1 MWLSGRAVALQAI
14 GRRFESDHLH
24 HKQGKQDY
32 PEHVDKRIQ
41 GSDEVKEQV
50 TKEHTGNARGI

>member
-1 MWLSGRAVALQAI
+1 MQL
-14 GRRFESDHLH
+14 DHLLSMEKFLSASCKMKMFMSH
-24 HKQGKQDY
+24 LKTNY

-50 TKEHTGNARGI
+50 TKERTGNARGI

>member
-1 MWLSGRAVALQAI
+1 MALQAI

-50 TKEHTGNARGI
+50 MKEHTGNARGI

>member
-24 HKQGKQDY
+24 QIKNKQSNANK
-32 PEHVDKRIQ
+32 ITL
-41 GSDEVKEQV
+41 SIL
-50 TKEHTGNARGI
+50 TKEYKAVMKLKNK

>member
-1 MWLSGRAVALQAI
+1 MEKFLSASCKMKM
-14 GRRFESDHLH
+14 FMSHL
-24 HKQGKQDY
+24 KTNY